1 MSDTEIPDDVK
12 QQALDAGT
20 AAREAMNTPTDGEP
34 VDMPTPDA
42 PEDST
47 NMPDPYDSQGV
58 AEQQAAGREA
68 AIADRDA
75 PSEPVETEASGS
87 ISDLSQADMDAA
99 LSAGQTINDAMDSQ
113 EINAEPSVSEETV
126 NTPVGDLSQED
137 YDAALQAGQTINDAM
152 DAQTVQESDPDAAP
166 DEAAPDQDTSLDL
179 TPEPDTPEPDGPDP
193 E

>member
-12 QQALDAGT
+12 QQALDAGA
-20 AAREAMNTPTDGEP
+20 AAREAMNTPTDAEP
-34 VDMPTPDA
+34 VETPTPDA

-47 NMPDPYDSQGV
+47 NIPDAYDT
-58 AEQQAAGREA
+58 QAMETFRADAREA

-75 PSEPVETEASGS
+75 PGEPTETEASGS
-87 ISDLSQADMDAA
+87 IS
-99 LSAGQTINDAMDSQ
+99 
-113 EINAEPSVSEETV
+113 
-126 NTPVGDLSQED
+126 DLSQED

-152 DAQTVQESDPDAAP
+152 DAQTVQESDPDAAL

-179 TPEPDTPEPDGPDP
+179 TSEPDTPEPEGPDP